1 MILLIILFTL
11 SSTDYETLA
20 GKSQTSTA
28 EPKSKQNWKPAVS
41 LVASGLS
48 DAVQQCCYSCQFFIA
63 TVSCS
68 VRCLLDMYLY
78 LSMYGYSLSFTS
90 LTFYCEFIGHLL
102 IPMCT

>member
-1 MILLIILFTL
+1 MYVVSCYNTETVMILLIILFTL

-48 DAVQQCCYSCQFFIA
+48 DAVQQCCYSCH
-63 TVSCS
+63 CS
-68 VRCLLDMYLY
+68 DCCCLL
-78 LSMYGYSLSFTS
+78 SFSLLQLVVLFDA
-90 LTFYCEFIGHLL
+90 C
-102 IPMCT
+102 